1 MDHLGRARELRER
14 SSKCD
19 AAANEAT
26 SAKFK
31 SCYHLLA
38 QNYQI
43 QAGLEEEFAA
53 SEQRLR
59 LSPSK

>member
-26 SAKFK
+26 STKFK
-31 SCYHLLA
+31 SCYRLLA
-38 QNYQI
+38 KNYLI
-43 QAGLEEEFAA
+43 QADLEEEFAA

-59 LSPSK
+59 VSAFK